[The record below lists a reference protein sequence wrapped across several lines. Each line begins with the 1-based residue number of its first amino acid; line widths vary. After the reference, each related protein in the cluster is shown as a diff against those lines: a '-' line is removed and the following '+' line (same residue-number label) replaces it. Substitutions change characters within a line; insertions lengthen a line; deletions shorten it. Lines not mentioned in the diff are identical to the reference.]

1 MTTPGGSLGNFSD
14 YAYNGFG
21 LSRIRADNTGDLDSL
36 GLGGH
41 IAIYNSGDS
50 HGPPV
55 SPSEVISPSEM
66 LAVGDGFAA
75 KGVWLL
81 GLSIN
86 LSRNCDWNGYA
97 FQE

>member
-1 MTTPGGSLGNFSD
+1 
-14 YAYNGFG
+14 
-21 LSRIRADNTGDLDSL
+21 
-36 GLGGH
+36 
-41 IAIYNSGDS
+41 
-50 HGPPV
+50 
-55 SPSEVISPSEM
+55 M

-97 FQE
+97 FQEYLNYDALTKQAYARHQAKANVVNCDGHVESPTLDFLFQDTRDAALARWNRDHHPHRERL